1 MNSTEVSKQKD
12 MPPFPHRLLKWY
24 DVHAREMPWRVPPH
38 EHAQGVRADPY
49 HVWLS
54 EVMLQQTQVTTVKD
68 YFLKFIK
75 TWPTVF
81 DLAKSNQEDVL
92 KSWAG
97 LGYYSRARNLKKCAD
112 VVVAEYQ
119 GKFPET
125 FEGLK
130 ALPGIGD
137 YTASAIASIAFD
149 EPVAV
154 LDGNVERVMARHKC
168 IKTTFPEAKAET
180 KAMLAQILDTTRPG
194 EFAQATMDLGATLC
208 TPKRPACSLCPVN
221 HDCIGFK
228 NGNAELFPYKKPKA
242 IKPTRTG
249 AAFVIQN
256 ENGEIFL
263 CKRPDSGLLA
273 GMTQVPTNDWNSNQ
287 DGTSDTTNAPI
298 KGDWTN
304 AGIARHTFTHFH
316 LELNV
321 WYISDINE
329 VPLEGWWCQ
338 SEQLSDEA
346 LPTLMRKVIKL
357 GIRK

>member
-12 MPPFPHRLLKWY
+12 MPSFPHRLLKWY

-168 IKTTFPEAKAET
+168 YFNAK
-180 KAMLAQILDTTRPG
+180 
-194 EFAQATMDLGATLC
+194 
-208 TPKRPACSLCPVN
+208 
-221 HDCIGFK
+221 
-228 NGNAELFPYKKPKA
+228 
-242 IKPTRTG
+242 
-249 AAFVIQN
+249 
-256 ENGEIFL
+256 
-263 CKRPDSGLLA
+263 
-273 GMTQVPTNDWNSNQ
+273 SN
-287 DGTSDTTNAPI
+287 
-298 KGDWTN
+298 K
-304 AGIARHTFTHFH
+304 ARH
-316 LELNV
+316 
-321 WYISDINE
+321 
-329 VPLEGWWCQ
+329 
-338 SEQLSDEA
+338 
-346 LPTLMRKVIKL
+346 
-357 GIRK
+357 